1 MDTTGSARGGQR
13 TAATIV
19 DFHVVPETQGLG
31 ARFTVYK
38 LTLSFRGR
46 ILKVAT
52 VAAREI
58 SIGRDP
64 ACELHI
70 DNLGLNAVHARVH
83 LENNELILSDTSA
96 SGGILVNSKP
106 IEQEQPITHGDVIL
120 IGKHTVTVTRDHT
133 AGATDAPAEPPPQ
146 QEGWLQFL
154 NGPKLG
160 RTIRL
165 DRSLV
170 RLGKSGSQSAMIASR
185 GDGFYI
191 SHLEGEQ
198 PTRVGEQTVGE
209 ESTRLN
215 DGDTIQIGDTRML
228 FFTKQL

>member
-1 MDTTGSARGGQR
+1 MNRATGAG
-13 TAATIV
+13 A
-19 DFHVVPETQGLG
+19 G

-38 LTLSFRGR
+38 LTLSFKGR
-46 ILKVAT
+46 ILKVLPVGEQGLT
-52 VAAREI
+52 
-58 SIGRDP
+58 IGRDP
-64 ACELHI
+64 DCDLHI
-70 DNLGLNAVHARVH
+70 DNLGLSPVHARLH
-83 LENNELILSDTSA
+83 PEGNGLLLAPASA
-96 SGGILVNSKP
+96 SGPVLVNGKAVEG
-106 IEQEQPITHGDVIL
+106 EQTVGHGDVIL
-120 IGKHTVTVTRDHT
+120 VGKHTVAVTRDHT
-133 AGATDAPAEPPPQ
+133 ARPADAADTQPPS

-160 RTIRL
+160 RTLRL

-191 SHLEGEQ
+191 SHLEGDR
-198 PTRVGEQTVGE
+198 PTRVGEQVVSE
-209 ESTRLN
+209 ESMRLN